1 MTPAPAPN
9 TTPTPETTEE
19 LARLVRSWR
28 ERLNPDEIP
37 GLHASAMRSRRRKR
51 VSQEQAA
58 ALIGYSVG
66 WLSSLERGDQQNYSV
81 DFLDRVAYTLR
92 LSPAEKTLLYLL
104 ATGHEPPVR
113 VRESTMKATE
123 TLQRILDAQ
132 PWPAYTNDEAWD
144 LVAYNQHMQDW
155 FPWVAGHEN
164 NVMRWVFTY
173 PEARQQLYRWDT
185 DWGPQ
190 MLAQMRFAHARI
202 PGNERLTEVITE
214 ILQINEDARRF
225 WDESTTYIHPDG
237 DNRSLYL
244 PYHRKVQPIE
254 LIALEPM
261 RAPGSR
267 IMMLIPIDN
276 VQK

>member
-1 MTPAPAPN
+1 MTPGPPRAA
-9 TTPTPETTEE
+9 TPTPETSEE

-37 GLHASAMRSRRRKR
+37 GLHVHGARSRRRKR

-66 WLSSLERGDQQNYSV
+66 WLSSLERGEKQNYSV

-92 LSPAEKTLLYLL
+92 LSPAEKTLLFLL
-104 ATGHEPPVR
+104 ATGHEPPIP
-113 VRESTMKATE
+113 VRESTMEVTE
-123 TLQRILDAQ
+123 TVRKLLDAQ
-132 PWPAYTNDEAWD
+132 PWPAYINNEAWD
-144 LVAYNQHMQDW
+144 LIAYNQHMQKW
-155 FPWVAGHEN
+155 FPWVAGHES

-173 PEARQQLYRWDT
+173 PEARQQLHQWDS

-190 MLAQMRFAHARI
+190 MLAQMRFAHARF
-202 PGNERLTEVITE
+202 PGNKRLTEVISE
-214 ILQINEDARRF
+214 ILRVNTDARQF
-225 WDESTTYIHPDG
+225 WDDASTHIHPDG
-237 DNRSLYL
+237 DRRSLYL

-254 LIALEPM
+254 LVALEPM

-267 IMMLIPIDN
+267 VMMLIP
-276 VQK
+276 VEH